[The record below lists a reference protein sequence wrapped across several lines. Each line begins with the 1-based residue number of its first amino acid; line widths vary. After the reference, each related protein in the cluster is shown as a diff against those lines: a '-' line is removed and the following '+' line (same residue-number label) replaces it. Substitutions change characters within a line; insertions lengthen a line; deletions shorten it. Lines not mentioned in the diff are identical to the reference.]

1 MDPNWDVVIVGAGN
15 AAMCA
20 AIAAHDA
27 GARVLVLEWAPQ
39 DQRGG
44 NSAFTSGAFRVAYD
58 GVEDLRALMPELSD
72 AEWENLDFG
81 VYGEDAFFEDL
92 ARLSN
97 YRLDQ
102 ALAELL
108 VRESRPTLRWMRDQG
123 VRFIPIYGRQAFKV
137 DGRMKFWGGL
147 SIEVSGGGPGLV
159 ASLATAVE
167 RRSIPITYG
176 ARAMEL
182 LREGGVVSG
191 VRILREGRTADI
203 AAPAVILASG
213 GFHANAEW
221 RARYLGSGWDLAKVK
236 GSRFNVGDGIRMALE
251 AGAMSCGHW
260 SGCHATAY
268 DANAPEFGELER
280 VNLAKNSFWLG
291 IMVNRRGQ
299 RFVDEG
305 ADYRN
310 YIYSH
315 MGHAILRQPN
325 QVAWQIF
332 DQRVAPLLTD
342 EYRGRL
348 TRVTGATLEELA
360 AKLEAE
366 GVNREGFLEEVRR
379 FNAAVNTAVPFQPAV
394 KDGRSTNGLAVD
406 KSNWANPLDMPPFV
420 AVGVTCGV
428 TFTYGGVKVNEDAAV
443 LSGDGKAIAGLYAAG
458 ELVGG
463 LYYDTYPGG
472 AGLTSGAVFGRIAG
486 ERAARFA
493 LTEAPK

>member
-1 MDPNWDVVIVGAGN
+1 MMDTNFDVVIVGAGN
-15 AAMCA
+15 AGLCA

-27 GARVLVLEWAPQ
+27 GAKVLVLEWAPQ
-39 DQRGG
+39 EQRGG
-44 NSAFTSGAFRVAYD
+44 NSAFASGAFRVAYD
-58 GVEDLRALMPELSD
+58 GVEDLRALMPELTD
-72 AEWENLDFG
+72 AEWETLDFG
-81 VYGEDAFFEDL
+81 VYSEDTFFDDL
-92 ARLSN
+92 ARLSH

-102 ALAELL
+102 ALAELV
-108 VRESRPTLRWMRDQG
+108 VRESRPTLHWMRDQG
-123 VRFIPIYGRQAFKV
+123 VHFIPIYGRQAFKV

-147 SIEVSGGGPGLV
+147 SIEVSGGGPGLIANL
-159 ASLATAVE
+159 ASAVE
-167 RRSIPITYG
+167 RRGVSIRYG
-176 ARAMEL
+176 VRAMEI
-182 LREGGVVSG
+182 LRPDGVVSG
-191 VRILREGRTADI
+191 VRVVQEGREADI

-236 GSRFNVGDGIRMALE
+236 GSRFNVGDGIRMGLE
-251 AGAMSCGHW
+251 MGAASCGHW

-268 DANAPEFGELER
+268 DANAPAFGELER

-291 IMVNRRGQ
+291 IMVNQRGQ

-315 MGHAILRQPN
+315 MGHAILGQPSE
-325 QVAWQIF
+325 VAWQIF
-332 DQRVAPLLTD
+332 DQRVASLLTD

-366 GVNREGFLEEVRR
+366 GVDREGFLEEVHR
-379 FNAAVNTAVPFQPAV
+379 FNEAVDIAVPFQPSV
-394 KDGRSTNGLAVD
+394 KDGRRTAGLAVS
-406 KSNWANPLDMPPFV
+406 KSNWANPLDTPPFI
-420 AVGVTCGV
+420 AVGVTCGI
-428 TFTYGGVKVNEDAAV
+428 TFTFGGLKVNEDTAV
-443 LSGDGKAIAGLYAAG
+443 LSADGKTIAGLYAVG
-458 ELVGG
+458 ELMGG

-486 ERAARFA
+486 ERAASFA
-493 LTEAPK
+493 RAAE

>member
-1 MDPNWDVVIVGAGN
+1 
-15 AAMCA
+15 
-20 AIAAHDA
+20 
-27 GARVLVLEWAPQ
+27 
-39 DQRGG
+39 
-44 NSAFTSGAFRVAYD
+44 
-58 GVEDLRALMPELSD
+58 
-72 AEWENLDFG
+72 
-81 VYGEDAFFEDL
+81 
-92 ARLSN
+92 
-97 YRLDQ
+97 
-102 ALAELL
+102 
-108 VRESRPTLRWMRDQG
+108 
-123 VRFIPIYGRQAFKV
+123 
-137 DGRMKFWGGL
+137 
-147 SIEVSGGGPGLV
+147 
-159 ASLATAVE
+159 
-167 RRSIPITYG
+167 
-176 ARAMEL
+176 
-182 LREGGVVSG
+182 
-191 VRILREGRTADI
+191 
-203 AAPAVILASG
+203 
-213 GFHANAEW
+213 
-221 RARYLGSGWDLAKVK
+221 
-236 GSRFNVGDGIRMALE
+236 
-251 AGAMSCGHW
+251 
-260 SGCHATAY
+260 
-268 DANAPEFGELER
+268 
-280 VNLAKNSFWLG
+280 
-291 IMVNRRGQ
+291 
-299 RFVDEG
+299 
-305 ADYRN
+305 
-310 YIYSH
+310 